1 MPEELPRGWIKTTLG
16 EIRHDES
23 RGISQD
29 RMHGE
34 TFELYSVPA
43 FSERKPEVVPGDE
56 IGSNKI
62 LVSPSDVLLC
72 KINPRINRVWVVG
85 ESQGYRQVA
94 STEWIVFSENDGIS
108 PDFLRY
114 FFNQDEFRDY
124 LAVNVSGVGGSLMRV
139 RPSVIGTYPFP
150 LPPTAEQER
159 IVVKLNAAF
168 SQLERAEIAARRAK
182 ERLKRYIAAVLNAT
196 VTGELTRKWRKDNPN
211 IKAIDQSHDGE
222 PPINLELPPTWSW
235 LLSANVF
242 TFITSGSRGWA
253 RYYSNEGV
261 LFIRVGNMSHDSI
274 ELDLTSI
281 QRVSPPT
288 NAEGR
293 RTRVIEGDIL
303 ISITADVGMIALVKA
318 GLEEA
323 YINQHVALARPVG
336 NMDTKYLAYFLSAN
350 KGGTRATPESST
362 RRDESWSRS
371 RRHTEYLDCMSSSC

>member
-1 MPEELPRGWIKTTLG
+1 
-16 EIRHDES
+16 
-23 RGISQD
+23 
-29 RMHGE
+29 MHGE

-72 KINPRINRVWVVG
+72 KINPRINRAWVVG

-350 KGGTRATPESST
+350 KGGQEQLLNRQRGATKVGLGLDDIRNISSV
-362 RRDESWSRS
+362 RLIVEQI
-371 RRHTEYLDCMSSSC
+371 